1 MADNIEPNTSH
12 TQSDSSSQSQP
23 PQRKGS
29 NKTLIGVVIIIA
41 IVILAIVFL
50 SMSGQLNPTKYKATI
65 YVHASSAHI
74 ANVIDINLY
83 ANGNLFKTD
92 SLTALST
99 KVYQYDAWLTGTSG
113 NVTISGTGHGGG
125 LGDSS
130 DSSTIEVAD
139 GQTYNVYLTL

>member
-1 MADNIEPNTSH
+1 MANELEKGTSQ
-12 TQSDSSSQSQP
+12 TQINPSNQSQSP
-23 PQRKGS
+23 RKKS
-29 NKTLIGVVIIIA
+29 NTTIIVGVVVIIA
-41 IVILAIVFL
+41 IVILATLFL

-65 YVHASSAHI
+65 YVHVTSAHI

-83 ANGNLFKTD
+83 ANGNLFKSD
-92 SLTALST
+92 SITALSSQ
-99 KVYQYDAWLTGTSG
+99 VYQYDAWLTGTSG

-139 GQTYNVYLTL
+139 GETYNVYLTL